1 MRKYLCW
8 DPNLVSKV
16 IDSTAEDYSDE
27 FFRAVHCD
35 WDLVFSDPVGK
46 NFSDIQENH
55 YHPITMSAFKD
66 QFLDENRN
74 FFLATILGDSGSG
87 KSHLVHWLRLNIPED
102 DTRVVINVK
111 KQNTNLVEIVKMII
125 NQLPSAN
132 RENFLQK
139 LEQSENDAPD
149 KEKKKIRLLNQ
160 LGEEIFAE
168 RVNEETSELESEL
181 IKGLPDLLG
190 DPNLKKKYFLKEGSV
205 ISDLVEHTFERSKD
219 HIDKDSDEVERR
231 RFTNE
236 DLPSGGSDYSEASKE
251 AR

>member
-1 MRKYLCW
+1 M
-8 DPNLVSKV
+8 
-16 IDSTAEDYSDE
+16 
-27 FFRAVHCD
+27 
-35 WDLVFSDPVGK
+35 
-46 NFSDIQENH
+46 
-55 YHPITMSAFKD
+55 
-66 QFLDENRN
+66 
-74 FFLATILGDSGSG
+74 
-87 KSHLVHWLRLNIPED
+87 
-102 DTRVVINVK
+102 
-111 KQNTNLVEIVKMII
+111 
-125 NQLPSAN
+125 
-132 RENFLQK
+132 QK

-251 AR
+251 AREAIEIIQLNEKETIPIALDIINRNLDKAIQRTIKFSGDSVIALFTQLRQYLKSGKELILLVEEYARLRLRSPF